1 MLFIINIQVRG
12 HVKDDSR
19 VVESF
24 IGQDSRDTTGFLMTS
39 DPTWY
44 LNPKVYTSKMAA
56 DIIFFCIYKL
66 ALMTCFRVKIILNFL
81 HDEDIRTNL
90 YAYKRIL
97 NRLPFMN
104 VYCNSKACLKIA

>member
-56 DIIFFCIYKL
+56 DIIFFCIYL
-66 ALMTCFRVKIILNFL
+66 PTNMAAMTSRATQQYGL
-81 HDEDIRTNL
+81 HVISQ
-90 YAYKRIL
+90 
-97 NRLPFMN
+97 LPCWL
-104 VYCNSKACLKIA
+104 VGTKEYYI